1 MIEMKIEILSNAK
14 HYHHEAQ
21 LQSDMWDKI
30 NEMVTELN
38 RQGEI
43 LDEFQQFMSETP
55 KELSNTSK
63 RILLMRRK
71 CPDITYEEIG
81 KKVGIG
87 SRAGVHYHIRKL
99 RNRGYIN

>member
-1 MIEMKIEILSNAK
+1 MKIKILNNAK

-21 LQSDMWDKI
+21 LQGDMWDKI

-55 KELSNTSK
+55 KELSNISK
-63 RILLMRRK
+63 RILVMRRK
-71 CPDITYEEIG
+71 YPDITYEEIG

-99 RNRGYIN
+99 RNGGYLD